1 MALTYKDTLTSYAVG
16 RRANGEEWNSITK
29 TKYGSG
35 TLAFGVP
42 VMPGTDPD
50 SCVILD
56 ATNGRNVLG
65 ITEASQTLPHTGDAY
80 AQYDNVAICTMG
92 VIGVLLDDDVVAGAQ
107 ARFNTQ
113 TGKWTDAAQSGTV
126 VTIPGAQFEED
137 GTKDAIG
144 LVRYLRPVP
153 SVSVSGA

>member
-16 RRANGEEWNSITK
+16 RRANGEEWNAITK
-29 TKYGSG
+29 TKYDTG

-50 SCVILD
+50 TCVILD

-80 AQYDNVAICTMG
+80 AQYDNVSVLTMG

-113 TGKWTDAAQSGTV
+113 SGKWTDAAQSGTV
-126 VTIPGAQFEED
+126 VTIPGAQFAEA
-137 GTKDAIG
+137 GTGGQVRA
-144 LVRYLRPVP
+144 VRYLRPVP
-153 SVSVSGA
+153 STSASGS

>member
-1 MALTYKDTLTSYAVG
+1 MAITYKDNLTAFAVG
-16 RRANGEEWNSITK
+16 RRVNMEQWNSVTK
-29 TKYGSG
+29 TKYGAG

-50 SCVILD
+50 TCVIVD

-80 AQYDNVAICTMG
+80 AQYDNVSVCESG

-107 ARFNTQ
+107 ARFNTES
-113 TGKWTDAAQSGTV
+113 GKWTDAPQSATV
-126 VTIPGAQFEED
+126 VTIPGAQFDEA
-137 GTKDAIG
+137 GTTGAVGVI
-144 LVRYLRPVP
+144 RYRRPVP
-153 SVSVSGA
+153 SISVSGN

>member
-35 TLAFGVP
+35 SLAFGVP

-65 ITEASQTLPHTGDAY
+65 ITEASQTLPHPGDAY
-80 AQYDNVAICTMG
+80 EQYDNVSICTMG

-113 TGKWTDAAQSGTV
+113 TGKWTDAAQSGTI

-137 GTKDAIG
+137 GAKDAIG